1 MWIWVGLVKH
11 LGVSTKWVIFQ
22 APAKW
27 GQKREHGQ
35 RSEQGRAK
43 FTGFPSMLIFWHTHF
58 ILKQKPVR
66 KEFGGSLG
74 RRESLKLVNQYES
87 LGRKETLP
95 KRNWSTLPRKFD
107 PKNWTASPSK
117 RVSESWNSTLPR
129 KFGSENWSKFA
140 STRDGEQKQ
149 QRDSSSAPLLPRRNS
164 MSSQSS
170 NIGRGTYQQV
180 FNIVW

>member
-1 MWIWVGLVKH
+1 
-11 LGVSTKWVIFQ
+11 
-22 APAKW
+22 
-27 GQKREHGQ
+27 
-35 RSEQGRAK
+35 
-43 FTGFPSMLIFWHTHF
+43 MLIFSHTHF

-74 RRESLKLVNQYES
+74 RRESLKLVSQYES

-107 PKNWTASPSK
+107 PKNWTTSPSK

-180 FNIVW
+180 FNILSIKSHAIIMHISR